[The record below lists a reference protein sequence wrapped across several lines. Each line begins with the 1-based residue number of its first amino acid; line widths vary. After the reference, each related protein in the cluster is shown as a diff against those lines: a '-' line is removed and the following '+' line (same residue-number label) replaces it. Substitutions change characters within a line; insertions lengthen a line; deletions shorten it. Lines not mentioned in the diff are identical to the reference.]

1 MNNENFPVAESEVL
15 MGKLAI
21 ELMVTVF
28 AYHAQLSELYSVVSE
43 KLVRVVK
50 RKDRKLSLFF
60 AKIHGIKP

>member
-28 AYHAQLSELYSVVSE
+28 AYHAQLSGLYSVVSE

-50 RKDRKLSLFF
+50 RKDRK
-60 AKIHGIKP
+60 